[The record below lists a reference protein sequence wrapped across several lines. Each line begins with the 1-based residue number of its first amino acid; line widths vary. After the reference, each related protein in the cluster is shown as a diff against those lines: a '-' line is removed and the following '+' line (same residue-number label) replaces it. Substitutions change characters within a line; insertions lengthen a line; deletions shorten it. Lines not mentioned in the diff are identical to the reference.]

1 MCTNAIFSDR
11 LTRSPISSYL
21 NDETKLF
28 KSGNVGVTTYIGQS
42 ITTQNAQSSDG
53 MRVCEMFYNNC
64 VENEIPF
71 PEKPRDIDHY
81 QCHKNVKIV
90 VMARS
95 ALKKTKYFDLQSS
108 WYICNNMSDYKTDSS
123 DDGVVF
129 VTYSYRY

>member
-1 MCTNAIFSDR
+1 
-11 LTRSPISSYL
+11 
-21 NDETKLF
+21 
-28 KSGNVGVTTYIGQS
+28 
-42 ITTQNAQSSDG
+42 
-53 MRVCEMFYNNC
+53 MFYNNY
-64 VENEIPF
+64 VENENPF

-81 QCHKNVKIV
+81 QCHKNAKIV

-123 DDGVVF
+123 DDGVVS